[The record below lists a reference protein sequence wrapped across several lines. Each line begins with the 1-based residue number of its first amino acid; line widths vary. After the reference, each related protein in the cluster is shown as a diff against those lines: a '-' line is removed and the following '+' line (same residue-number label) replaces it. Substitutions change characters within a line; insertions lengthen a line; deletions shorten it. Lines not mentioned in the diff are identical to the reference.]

1 MDEFDQINQFVEE
14 VGDEVEVQWGVS
26 IDDGLGAAVRVTI
39 IATGYAVSDIPTLQ
53 DEVGKVSVDEAIES
67 NYAGLT
73 NVDKPK
79 DDEMP
84 AQIDLTTA
92 VGNDVIPTSPRTPS
106 HDAETIEISF
116 EEDDE
121 QPADPKTETKQ
132 DKPSRFGW
140 IRGGR

>member
-1 MDEFDQINQFVEE
+1 M
-14 VGDEVEVQWGVS
+14 
-26 IDDGLGAAVRVTI
+26 RVTI

-79 DDEMP
+79 EDEKP
-84 AQIDLTTA
+84 TQIDLTPT
-92 VGNDVIPTSPRTPS
+92 VGNDVIPATPRTPG

-116 EEDDE
+116 EDEDE
-121 QPADPKTETKQ
+121 QPSQEQDSKQ
-132 DKPSRFGW
+132 DRPSRFGW
-140 IRGGR
+140 IRGSR